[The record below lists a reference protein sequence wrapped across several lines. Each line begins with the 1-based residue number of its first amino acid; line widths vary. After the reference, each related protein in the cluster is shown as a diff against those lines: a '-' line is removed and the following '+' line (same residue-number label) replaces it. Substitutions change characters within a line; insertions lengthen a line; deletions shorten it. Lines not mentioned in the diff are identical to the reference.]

1 MPTLAITFP
10 TGVLF
15 DVMMRGGP
23 LPARYEPLRGQL
35 MNPGPLAFTP
45 EEAVAIRDWLA
56 QQPEGFIDLRDR
68 HGAIGTIERALRI
81 ERLCTGCGSSLEPD
95 DVLQTR
101 CRRCCAP
108 S

>member
-1 MPTLAITFP
+1 MTVTVTFP

-35 MNPGPLAFTP
+35 MNPGPLGFTP
-45 EEAVAIRDWLA
+45 EEAVAIRNWLA

-68 HGAIGTIERALRI
+68 HGAIRGIDRALRI
-81 ERLCTGCGSSLEPD
+81 LGLCPTCGVTLSSQE
-95 DVLQTR
+95 VLQGH
-101 CRRCCAP
+101 CGGCPA
-108 S
+108 

>member
-1 MPTLAITFP
+1 MNVTVAFP

-45 EEAVAIRDWLA
+45 EEAVAIRNWLC

-68 HGAIGTIERALRI
+68 HGAIGAIDRALRI
-81 ERLCTGCGSSLEPD
+81 LGLCPMCGVRLEPLE
-95 DVLQTR
+95 VLHGH
-101 CRRCCAP
+101 CRGCSA
-108 S
+108 

>member
-1 MPTLAITFP
+1 MATLTITFP

-68 HGAIGTIERALRI
+68 HGAIGVIERALRI
-81 ERLCTGCGSSLEPD
+81 QKLCTGCGSRLEPD
-95 DVLQTR
+95 GILETR
-101 CRRCCAP
+101 CRRCAA
-108 S
+108 